1 MDKTVAFARNVKEE
15 LLKKEYTGE
24 EKRMILSGF
33 LLNCAKISSSSP
45 YLTIK
50 SEIANCIQFF
60 YKVLKDEYGIEGY
73 IHFKKNSNLK
83 KSMYYYLSI
92 KEEKIF
98 DILSKEDIFSQ
109 GEMKV
114 SSSLK
119 GKRFKFYLIGLF
131 LSSGSVNNPY
141 SNKTSYFLEI
151 SFVKKDD
158 VSVIL
163 KKLNS
168 FKNDKTMNFK
178 MIQRRGRYIIYL
190 KKSDQISVF
199 LSYIGATTCMFE
211 FENARIERDDINT
224 INRLTICDLSNMKKS
239 LKVAKEDIKLIDTL
253 LSIKPMSLFD
263 DKTQYVIKTRKDNPE
278 MNFREIAS
286 YICENYNVQIT
297 KSGVVHIL
305 TSLRKQASDYIK
317 KLQDDNS

>member
-33 LLNCAKISSSSP
+33 LLNSAKISSSSP

-98 DILSKEDIFSQ
+98 DILSQEDIFSQ

-141 SNKTSYFLEI
+141 SNKTSYFLEL

-168 FKNDKTMNFK
+168 FKNEKTMNFK

-253 LSIKPMSLFD
+253 LSIKPISLFD

-317 KLQDDNS
+317 KLQDANS

>member
-24 EKRMILSGF
+24 EKRMIFSGF

-168 FKNDKTMNFK
+168 FKNEKTMNFK

>member
-168 FKNDKTMNFK
+168 FKNEKTMNFK

-305 TSLRKQASDYIK
+305 TSIRKQASDYIK

>member
-168 FKNDKTMNFK
+168 FKNEKTMNFK

-263 DKTQYVIKTRKDNPE
+263 DKTQYVIKTRKDNTE

-317 KLQDDNS
+317 KLKDDNS

>member
-141 SNKTSYFLEI
+141 SNKTSYFLEL

-168 FKNDKTMNFK
+168 FKNEKTMNFK

-253 LSIKPMSLFD
+253 LSIKPISLFD

>member
-109 GEMKV
+109 GEMRV
-114 SSSLK
+114 PSSLK

-168 FKNDKTMNFK
+168 FKNEKTMNFK

>member
-98 DILSKEDIFSQ
+98 DILSQEDIFSQ

-114 SSSLK
+114 PSSLK

-141 SNKTSYFLEI
+141 SNKTSYFLEL

-168 FKNDKTMNFK
+168 FKNEKTMNFK

>member
-33 LLNCAKISSSSP
+33 LLNSAKISSSSP

-114 SSSLK
+114 PSSLK

-141 SNKTSYFLEI
+141 SNKTSYFLEL

-168 FKNDKTMNFK
+168 FKNEKTMNFK

>member
-114 SSSLK
+114 PSSLK

-168 FKNDKTMNFK
+168 FKNEKTMNFK

>member
-114 SSSLK
+114 PSSLK

-168 FKNDKTMNFK
+168 FKNEKTMNFK

-239 LKVAKEDIKLIDTL
+239 LKVSKEDIKLIDTL

>member
-168 FKNDKTMNFK
+168 FKNEKTMNFK

-286 YICENYNVQIT
+286 YICENYYVQLT

>member
-1 MDKTVAFARNVKEE
+1 M
-15 LLKKEYTGE
+15 
-24 EKRMILSGF
+24 
-33 LLNCAKISSSSP
+33 
-45 YLTIK
+45 
-50 SEIANCIQFF
+50 
-60 YKVLKDEYGIEGY
+60 
-73 IHFKKNSNLK
+73 
-83 KSMYYYLSI
+83 
-92 KEEKIF
+92 
-98 DILSKEDIFSQ
+98 
-109 GEMKV
+109 
-114 SSSLK
+114 
-119 GKRFKFYLIGLF
+119 
-131 LSSGSVNNPY
+131 
-141 SNKTSYFLEI
+141 
-151 SFVKKDD
+151 
-158 VSVIL
+158 IL

-168 FKNDKTMNFK
+168 FKNEKTMNFK

-317 KLQDDNS
+317 KLKDDNS

>member
-168 FKNDKTMNFK
+168 FKNEKTMNFK

-278 MNFREIAS
+278 MNFIEIAS

>member
-98 DILSKEDIFSQ
+98 DILSKEDVFSQ

-114 SSSLK
+114 PSSLK

-141 SNKTSYFLEI
+141 SNKTSYFLEL

-168 FKNDKTMNFK
+168 FKNEKTMNFK

>member
-168 FKNDKTMNFK
+168 FKNEKTMNFK

-278 MNFREIAS
+278 KNFREIAS

>member
-131 LSSGSVNNPY
+131 LSSGSINNPY

-168 FKNDKTMNFK
+168 FKNEKTMNFK

>member
-98 DILSKEDIFSQ
+98 DILSQEDIFSQ

-114 SSSLK
+114 PSSLK

-141 SNKTSYFLEI
+141 SNKTSYFLEL

-168 FKNDKTMNFK
+168 FKNEKTMNFK

-253 LSIKPMSLFD
+253 LSIKPISLFD

>member
-114 SSSLK
+114 PSSLK

-141 SNKTSYFLEI
+141 SNKTSYFLEL

-168 FKNDKTMNFK
+168 FKNEKTMNFK

>member
-168 FKNDKTMNFK
+168 FKNEKTMNFK

-297 KSGVVHIL
+297 KSGVV
-305 TSLRKQASDYIK
+305 
-317 KLQDDNS
+317 

>member
-141 SNKTSYFLEI
+141 SNKTSYFLEL

-168 FKNDKTMNFK
+168 FKNEKTMNFK

>member
-83 KSMYYYLSI
+83 KSMYYYLSV

-114 SSSLK
+114 PSSLK

-141 SNKTSYFLEI
+141 SNKTSYFLEL

-168 FKNDKTMNFK
+168 FKNEKTMNFK

-253 LSIKPMSLFD
+253 LSIKPISLFD

>member
-151 SFVKKDD
+151 SFVKKAD

-168 FKNDKTMNFK
+168 FKNEKTMNF
-178 MIQRRGRYIIYL
+178 
-190 KKSDQISVF
+190 
-199 LSYIGATTCMFE
+199 
-211 FENARIERDDINT
+211 
-224 INRLTICDLSNMKKS
+224 
-239 LKVAKEDIKLIDTL
+239 
-253 LSIKPMSLFD
+253 
-263 DKTQYVIKTRKDNPE
+263 
-278 MNFREIAS
+278 
-286 YICENYNVQIT
+286 
-297 KSGVVHIL
+297 
-305 TSLRKQASDYIK
+305 
-317 KLQDDNS
+317 

>member
-33 LLNCAKISSSSP
+33 LLNSAKISSSSP

-114 SSSLK
+114 PSSLK

-168 FKNDKTMNFK
+168 FKNEKTMNFK

>member
-24 EKRMILSGF
+24 EKRMLLSGF
-33 LLNCAKISSSSP
+33 LLNSAKISSSSP

-114 SSSLK
+114 PSSLK

-141 SNKTSYFLEI
+141 SNKTSYFLEL

-168 FKNDKTMNFK
+168 FKNEKTMNFK

>member
-168 FKNDKTMNFK
+168 FKNEKTMNFK

-297 KSGVVHIL
+297 NSGVVHIL

>member
-168 FKNDKTMNFK
+168 FKNEKTMNFK

-211 FENARIERDDINT
+211 FENARIERDDINI

-263 DKTQYVIKTRKDNPE
+263 DKTQSVIKTRKDNPE

>member
-114 SSSLK
+114 PSSLK

-168 FKNDKTMNFK
+168 FKNEKTMNFK

-263 DKTQYVIKTRKDNPE
+263 DKTQYVIKTRKENPE

>member
-98 DILSKEDIFSQ
+98 DILSKEDVFSQ

-141 SNKTSYFLEI
+141 SNKTSYFLEL

-168 FKNDKTMNFK
+168 FKNEKTMNFK

>member
-168 FKNDKTMNFK
+168 FKNEKTMNFK

-211 FENARIERDDINT
+211 FENARIERDDINI

>member
-168 FKNDKTMNFK
+168 FKNEKTMNFK

>member
-114 SSSLK
+114 SYSLK

-168 FKNDKTMNFK
+168 FKNEKTMNFK